1 MVFATDTV
9 TVALPDEAVRTHAS
23 VVVLFLVADAG
34 CLSIEA
40 IVLFFSDRNLLAGAT
55 DVDKISL
62 LIVFVLH
69 IKPPISEWFPNRR
82 LHKKSVEGRPKREN
96 DSFQLPT
103 TLVGWVY

>member
-34 CLSIEA
+34 CLSIEE
-40 IVLFFSDRNLLAGAT
+40 IVLFFSDQNLLAGAT

-62 LIVFVLH
+62 LIVLSFHGVSSCDLPRLQRRRKQIKGLH
-69 IKPPISEWFPNRR
+69 PMDTDPVS
-82 LHKKSVEGRPKREN
+82 HKMSARN
-96 DSFQLPT
+96 
-103 TLVGWVY
+103 